1 LLVTGFRW
9 LASVAFALTVL
20 GAPSVASAFDAQAAK
35 KTCLENYN
43 AEKDAGTIPAG
54 MPKSKYISQ
63 CTNSMRR
70 NAELEKRLAST
81 QTQSTPAVTGGS
93 NEITATVATKPAPS
107 TTTSRKPATA
117 PTPAFTQPRGY

>member
-1 LLVTGFRW
+1 
-9 LASVAFALTVL
+9 VAV
-20 GAPSVASAFDAQAAK
+20 AFDAQAAK

-70 NAELEKRLAST
+70 NAELEKQLANT
-81 QTQSTPAVTGGS
+81 QADATPAATGGS
-93 NEITATVATKPAPS
+93 NEIAATTATKS
-107 TTTSRKPATA
+107 TTTATSSKPSNVTA
-117 PTPAFTQPRGY
+117 PAFAPPRGY

>member
-1 LLVTGFRW
+1 LVTGFRW
-9 LASVAFALTVL
+9 LASFALGLTVL
-20 GAPSVASAFDAQAAK
+20 GSPSIASAFDAQAAK

-70 NAELEKRLAST
+70 NAELEKQLADT
-81 QTQSTPAVTGGS
+81 QAQSAPAVTAGS
-93 NEITATVATKPAPS
+93 NEITATVATKPAS
-107 TTTSRKPATA
+107 TATTSRKPVT
-117 PTPAFTQPRGY
+117 TPAPAFGQPRGY

>member
-1 LLVTGFRW
+1 LVTGFRW
-9 LASVAFALTVL
+9 LASFVLGLTVL

-70 NAELEKRLAST
+70 NAELEKQLAST
-81 QTQSTPAVTGGS
+81 QTQSAPAVTGGS
-93 NEITATVATKPAPS
+93 NEITATVATKPASS
-107 TTTSRKPATA
+107 TTTSRKPAPG

>member
-1 LLVTGFRW
+1 MTGFRL
-9 LASVAFALTVL
+9 LASLAFGVTVL

-54 MPKSKYISQ
+54 MPKSKYVSQ

-70 NAELEKRLAST
+70 NAELEKQLADS
-81 QTQSTPAVTGGS
+81 QVQSTPAVTGGS
-93 NEITATVATKPAPS
+93 NEITATVSTKPSSATS
-107 TTTSRKPATA
+107 TTGRKPATVT
-117 PTPAFTQPRGY
+117 TPAFAQPRGY

>member
-1 LLVTGFRW
+1 LVTGFRW
-9 LASVAFALTVL
+9 LISFALGLTVL
-20 GAPSVASAFDAQAAK
+20 AAPSVASAFDAQAAK

-54 MPKSKYISQ
+54 MPKAKYISQ

-70 NAELEKRLAST
+70 NAELEKQLANT
-81 QTQSTPAVTGGS
+81 QTQSTPAVTAGS
-93 NEITATVATKPAPS
+93 NEITATVATKPAS

-117 PTPAFTQPRGY
+117 PAPAFAQPRGY